1 MKQKLTRK
9 LKEFFYMQEPNLF
22 LIFAGRLNK
31 LGIPYMI
38 TGSVASVI
46 YGEPRLTHDIDIV
59 IDVPVHLIDNFST
72 AFPTDEFYLP
82 PQEILKNEILRDNR
96 GHCNIIHHETGFKAD
111 IYFTGKNNFQQWAL
125 SNAKKIDFYDEQLPI
140 APIEYVIIK
149 KLEFYKEG
157 NAQKHLRDIISIL
170 QNSKDIIDEKL
181 LMNFL
186 REFGLEKE
194 WQLCLSDL
202 K

>member
-1 MKQKLTRK
+1 
-9 LKEFFYMQEPNLF
+9 MQEPNLF

-38 TGSVASVI
+38 TGSVASII

-59 IDVPVHLIDNFST
+59 IDIPCNLTDKFSSM
-72 AFPTDEFYLP
+72 FPFDDFYLP
-82 PQEILKNEILRDNR
+82 TKEVLTNEILRESR

-111 IYFTGKNNFQQWAL
+111 IYFAGNNSFQHWAL
-125 SNAKKIDFYDEQLPI
+125 SNVKIIDFSGEQLPI

-157 NAQKHLRDIISIL
+157 NAQKHLRDIISMM

-181 LMNFL
+181 LKNYL
-186 REFGLEKE
+186 KEFGLEKE
-194 WQLCLSDL
+194 WNLCLGSL